1 MKSSAVLA
9 AATLT
14 TFASASA
21 ATRIACVGD
30 SITAG
35 SCSSGEPAF
44 YPSQLQDLLD
54 AEYGSGAYNVTNFG
68 ESGATMQKKGD
79 SPYWERASFPKLVA
93 ETWDIVVIMLG
104 TNDAKDE
111 GSGGPSNWQHDC
123 ATLADCVFAED
134 YKSMID
140 TVRSLGNPDIYIMVP
155 PPLMEDTIY
164 GMNSTVINSVYPS
177 LIPAIQADNKGVLG
191 PIDIFSALGGVADW
205 TSAFPDSCSL
215 DSPWAPCSNF
225 CDEQS
230 CDQCHPNDDG
240 YAALAKAVQA
250 GLGL

>member
-1 MKSSAVLA
+1 MKSSAVLAA

-14 TFASASA
+14 TFASAST

-111 GSGGPSNWQHDC
+111 GSGGLVEEKHAMASARARKAAVARWWVGAEEALKRVARKDP
-123 ATLADCVFAED
+123 TCVFHD
-134 YKSMID
+134 PVD
-140 TVRSLGNPDIYIMVP
+140 PR
-155 PPLMEDTIY
+155 
-164 GMNSTVINSVYPS
+164 
-177 LIPAIQADNKGVLG
+177 LIPGYHAAVEKPTHFCEIA
-191 PIDIFSALGGVADW
+191 S
-205 TSAFPDSCSL
+205 S
-215 DSPWAPCSNF
+215 SPF
-225 CDEQS
+225 C
-230 CDQCHPNDDG
+230 
-240 YAALAKAVQA
+240 LT
-250 GLGL
+250 